1 VVYVPPDL
9 RPGPDSRPTD
19 ELASAEDTLGVL
31 QQVLHTV
38 AADDMSSQTPCTQF
52 NVAQLTDH
60 LLNSITAI
68 GAMVGAEIPATGES
82 ESAELR
88 VVSAARPALDAWHR
102 RGLDGSVPFGDS
114 EMPATGACGI
124 LSVEF
129 LVHAW
134 DYARAVGHGVDV
146 PEPLAE
152 YVLGVARAVIQ
163 PELRSQAGFD
173 DPVAV
178 AEDAA
183 AVDRLVAFTG
193 RDPRSA

>member
-1 VVYVPPDL
+1 MPPDL

-38 AADDMSSQTPCTQF
+38 ATDDMSRQTPCTQF

-60 LLNSITAI
+60 LLDSITAI
-68 GAMVGAEIPATGES
+68 GGMVGAEIPKADES
-82 ESAELR
+82 DPAEQR

-102 RGLDGSVPFGDS
+102 RGLDGSVPFGKG
-114 EMPATGACGI
+114 EMPAKGACGI

-134 DYARAVGHGVDV
+134 DYARALGHDV
-146 PEPLAE
+146 EAPQPLAE
-152 YVLGVARAVIQ
+152 YVLGLAREIIK
-163 PELRSQAGFD
+163 PEFRSRAGFD

-178 AEDAA
+178 TKDAA
-183 AVDRLVAFTG
+183 ALDRLVAFTG
-193 RDPRSA
+193 RDPRPA